1 MTINERFLQKGR
13 HITMYNLSLNMA
25 DETVIAGPSIDTAQ
39 NIPIGAETK
48 PGETTGRLRVFD
60 TGVDSFPSTE
70 GLGFH
75 ALTVD
80 AATSVAQSMTQLLA
94 KATASGSPFPQNF
107 KAKRSI
113 TLYAST
119 ANSVSVYVGD
129 NSTLANATEADCVGF
144 PLAAGASLT
153 LEITDLSK
161 IFLDC
166 VSSNCVV
173 FWIAV

>member
-1 MTINERFLQKGR
+1 
-13 HITMYNLSLNMA
+13 MA

-113 TLYAST
+113 TLLADGSNT
-119 ANSVSVYVGD
+119 IPVYVGD
-129 NSTLANATEADCVGF
+129 INTAAHATGGNAVGF
-144 PLAAGASLT
+144 PLKADASIT
-153 LEITDLSK
+153 LEITDPSK
-161 IFLDC
+161 IYLDATASGP
-166 VSSNCVV
+166 VIY
-173 FWIAV
+173 WIAV